1 MNPNVNETIDQMQK
15 EYDLQI
21 ETLSRELRGSMGPN
35 SDVRIHRDIIKAQK
49 QTLVDLQ
56 LRLIMEP
63 SELSKTHPL

>member
-1 MNPNVNETIDQMQK
+1 MNPNVNETINQMQK

-35 SDVRIHRDIIKAQK
+35 SDVRIHRDRIKAQK

-56 LRLIMEP
+56 LRLITEP
-63 SELSKTHPL
+63 SELSKMHPL